1 MTFILQLFLPKRIFY
16 QGRPN
21 KMISAAGNPT
31 PAFMLLNMPA
41 VGRDQQFGAFNI
53 SEVVVNALGLK
64 YTPGVLQYALGPVQP
79 MVDVLYNYST
89 VWNNI
94 SAIDSIA
101 DSCEYDPVGA
111 CLFLALS
118 MFYARI
124 HQHVLCAVGDPFCNA
139 G

>member
-1 MTFILQLFLPKRIFY
+1 
-16 QGRPN
+16 
-21 KMISAAGNPT
+21 MISAAGNPT
-31 PAFMLLNMPA
+31 PAFMLLNMPS
-41 VGRDQQFGAFNI
+41 VGRDQQFGAFNV
-53 SEVVVNALGLK
+53 SEVVVEALGLK

-111 CLFLALS
+111 GLFLALS